1 MSQATL
7 RDAQTECNYK
17 FARHAADYYD
27 SGMPIADTA
36 APGGLAGLR
45 ERKKAATRHALGIAA
60 MRLAIQRGLDSVL
73 VEDIAAA
80 AGVSPRTFN
89 NYFASKYEAI
99 CALPAERG
107 RLIAEALEARPP
119 REPLADA
126 VTSAVLS
133 VHGLAGRPPDKA
145 WIDGIRLVVNS
156 PQLRGEYLR
165 SQYATQQTLA
175 AAIARRL
182 GAGLASGQASD
193 QASDT
198 ASDLFPAVMAGAVTA
213 ATHVAMERWL
223 SADPPVALAPLLAS
237 ALSVLSDPRWSQA
250 GQENACDHGPRPP
263 S

>member
-1 MSQATL
+1 V
-7 RDAQTECNYK
+7 
-17 FARHAADYYD
+17 
-27 SGMPIADTA
+27 PIADTA
-36 APGGLAGLR
+36 TPGGLAGLR

-60 MRLAIQRGLDSVL
+60 MHLAVQRGLDSVL

-119 REPLADA
+119 GEPLAEA

-133 VHGLAGRPPDKA
+133 VHAHAGQPPDKA

-165 SQYATQQTLA
+165 SQYATQQALA

-182 GAGLASGQASD
+182 GTDQESD
-193 QASDT
+193 P
-198 ASDLFPAVMAGAVTA
+198 FPAVMAGAVTA
-213 ATHVAMERWL
+213 ATQVAMERWL
-223 SADPPVALAPLLAS
+223 SADPPVALAPLISGVLR
-237 ALSVLSDPRWSQA
+237 VLSDPRWSRA
-250 GQENACDHGPRPP
+250 GP
-263 S
+263 